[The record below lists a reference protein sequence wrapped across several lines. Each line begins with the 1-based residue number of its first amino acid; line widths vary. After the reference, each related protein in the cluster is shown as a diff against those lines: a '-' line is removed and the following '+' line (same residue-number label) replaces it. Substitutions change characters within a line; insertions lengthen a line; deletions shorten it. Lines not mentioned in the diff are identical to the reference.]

1 MSVAEIAVTGLGLLT
16 PAGAGVDATWRRV
29 CEGGSTVAATRAD
42 LAGCPVDFCCAIPE
56 PDTSGLGRRTT
67 YRLDRF
73 TRLAVLAAREALAD
87 SGLDTASWDG
97 ARVGVVMGCGLGG
110 AATWEKQ
117 HARLLERGPD
127 AVSPLLLPMMLP
139 NMVAGEV
146 ALACGARGPGC
157 VTSTACASGA
167 TAISVARDLLTSHQC
182 DVVIAGG
189 TESVNTPLIVTGFA
203 NLGTLSTRCDDPAGA
218 SRPFDADRDGFVM
231 AEAAGILVL
240 ERAADAAARR
250 RRPRALLVGCGGAND
265 AHHPTASHP
274 EARGAR
280 EALHAALDDAGFA
293 AGDVDHVNAHGTAT
307 PLNDTMEAKA
317 ISTVLPDGPPVTSTK
332 GVLGHSLGATGA
344 VEAALTVLTIERSTI
359 PPTANLDSPDPAVD
373 LNLVTK
379 TALHQ
384 PVRAAL
390 SNSFGFGGHNVVLA
404 FRAV

>member
-1 MSVAEIAVTGLGLLT
+1 MAEIAVTGLGLLT

-29 CEGGSTVAATRAD
+29 CEGGSTVAATHAD
-42 LAGCPVDFCCAIPE
+42 LAGLRVDFCCAIPE
-56 PDTSGLGRRTT
+56 LDMSGLGRRTV

-73 TRLAVLAAREALAD
+73 TRLALLAAREALAD
-87 SGLDTASWDG
+87 SGLDAASWDG

-117 HARLLERGPD
+117 HARLLERGPA

-146 ALACGARGPGC
+146 ALAFGARGPGC

-189 TESVNTPLIVTGFA
+189 TESLNTPLIVTGFA
-203 NLGTLSTRCDDPAGA
+203 NLGALSTRCGDPAGA

-250 RRPRALLVGCGGAND
+250 RRPRALLVGCGSSND
-265 AHHPTASHP
+265 AHHPTAPHP

-280 EALHAALDDAGFA
+280 EALHKALDDAGFA

-307 PLNDTMEAKA
+307 LLNDTMEAKA
-317 ISTVLPDGPPVTSTK
+317 ISAVLPDGPPVTSTK

-344 VEAALTVLTIERSTI
+344 VEAALTVLAIEHSTI

-373 LNLVTK
+373 LNFVTK

-390 SNSFGFGGHNVVLA
+390 SNSFGFGGYNVVLA